1 LGLISGSWCGILER
15 VGVSS
20 VGGGD
25 GASMSGLPWQ
35 ERYADKLQSARRA
48 LRVVKRGDSVF
59 VGSGAGVPQL
69 LVEELAKMSQEFA
82 DNEIVHLWT
91 LGIAPYT
98 QPKFK
103 YQFRHNAFFI
113 GDNVRDAVAEGRA
126 DYTPI
131 FLSEIPKLF
140 RSRRMRLDVAIIQ
153 VTPPNEHGFCSFGVS
168 VDIVKPAAEC
178 ADYVI
183 AEVNARMPWT
193 LGNSFIHVNDID
205 VLVEHEAP
213 IPELSYPE
221 ADEVA
226 RRIGENIGRLIDD
239 GSTVQ
244 MGIGTIPDS
253 ILASLIDKKDL
264 GVHTEMLSDGVI
276 DLVEAGVLTNARKTL
291 HGGKIIASFVMGTK
305 RLYDWVNEN
314 PFIEFHPSDY
324 VNDPFVVS
332 QNDNMVAINS
342 ALEVDLTGQVC
353 SDSIGYLFYSGIGG
367 QVDMIRG
374 AARSRGGKPIIALP
388 STAKDGGVSRIVSHL
403 SEGAGVVTTRGDVH
417 YVVTEYGEAYLHG
430 KNIRER
436 ALALINIA
444 HPDFRKELLDEAKA
458 RKYAF
463 VDQLPPLGVYP
474 ADLERTFALQ
484 DGAEVLLR
492 PIKPTDERLEQELLY
507 SLSDR
512 SVYLRFFS
520 AVGAF
525 PHERVQHY
533 TTVDYDQQMA
543 IVAIDLSG
551 DEEQMIGV
559 GRYVKER
566 NSDMAELALL
576 VRDDWQGRGVGTLMH
591 GYLQQ
596 IARAHK
602 IGGFKGE
609 VLEQN
614 QGALHVFTRLGRNA
628 KTQYED
634 GIYTVSYRFDDE

>member
-1 LGLISGSWCGILER
+1 MEER
-15 VGVSS
+15 TQVT
-20 VGGGD
+20 
-25 GASMSGLPWQ
+25 PWQ
-35 ERYADKLQSARRA
+35 ERYSHKLKTARQA
-48 LRVVKRGDSVF
+48 LGIVKRGDSVF
-59 VGSGAGVPQL
+59 IGSGAAVPQR
-69 LVEELAKMSQEFA
+69 LVATLAEMSQEFA

-91 LGIAPYT
+91 LGLVPST

-103 YQFRHNAFFI
+103 HQFRHDAFFV
-113 GDNVRDAVAEGRA
+113 GEGVREAVSEGRA

-131 FLSEIPKLF
+131 FLSEIPGLF
-140 RSRRMRLDVAIIQ
+140 TSGRMHLDVALIQ

-168 VDIVKPAAEC
+168 VDIVKPAAES
-178 ADYVI
+178 AGYVV
-183 AEVNARMPWT
+183 AEVNPQMPWT

-205 VLVEHEAP
+205 VLVENDTP
-213 IPELSYPE
+213 ILELTYDDP
-221 ADEVA
+221 DEVA
-226 RRIGENIGRLIDD
+226 RGIGENIARLIDD
-239 GSTVQ
+239 GCTLQ

-253 ILASLIDKKDL
+253 ILASLVDKKDL

-276 DLVEAGVLTNARKTL
+276 DLVEAGVLTNDRKTL
-291 HGGKIIASFVMGTK
+291 HRGKIIASFVMGTR
-305 RLYDWVNEN
+305 RLYDWVDQN

-374 AARSRGGKPIIALP
+374 AARSKGGKPIIALP
-388 STAKDGGVSRIVSHL
+388 STAKEGSRSRIVSRL

-417 YVVTEYGEAYLHG
+417 YVVTEYGVAYLHG

-444 HPDFRKELLDEAKA
+444 HPDFRKELLEEAKI

-474 ADLERTFALQ
+474 VELEKRVTLK
-484 DGAEVLLR
+484 DGTELLLR
-492 PIKPTDERLEQELLY
+492 PIKPTDERLEQDLLY
-507 SLSDR
+507 SLSDQ

-520 AVGAF
+520 LMSAF
-525 PHERVQHY
+525 PHERVQYY
-533 TTVDYDQQMA
+533 TTVDYDEHMA
-543 IVAIDLSG
+543 IVVIVESNG
-551 DEEQMIGV
+551 EEQMIGV
-559 GRYVKER
+559 GRYIKEKD
-566 NSDMAELALL
+566 SDLAELALL
-576 VRDDWQGRGVGTLMH
+576 VHDDWQGKGVGTMMH
-591 GYLQQ
+591 DYLEQ
-596 IARAHK
+596 IARSHN

-614 QGALHVFTRLGRNA
+614 KRALHLFTRLGRKA
-628 KTQYED
+628 KTEYDQ
-634 GIYTVSYRFDDE
+634 GVYTVSYRFDE

>member
-1 LGLISGSWCGILER
+1 MNE
-15 VGVSS
+15 VS
-20 VGGGD
+20 
-25 GASMSGLPWQ
+25 WQ
-35 ERYADKLQSARRA
+35 ERYVDKLKPARRA
-48 LRVVKRGDSVF
+48 LRVIKRGDSVF
-59 VGSGAGVPQL
+59 IGSGAAVPQL
-69 LVEELAKMSQEFA
+69 LVEELAKMSLEFA

-98 QPKFK
+98 QPNFK

-140 RSRRMRLDVAIIQ
+140 RSRRMQLDVAIIQ

-168 VDIVKPAAEC
+168 VDIVKPAAES

-183 AEVNARMPWT
+183 AEVNPCMPWT

-205 VLVEHEAP
+205 VLVDNETP
-213 IPELSYPE
+213 ILELSYPE
-221 ADEVA
+221 ADDVA
-226 RRIGENIGRLIDD
+226 RGIGENIARLIDD
-239 GSTVQ
+239 GSTLQ

-253 ILASLIDKKDL
+253 ILASLADRKDL

-291 HGGKIIASFVMGTK
+291 HRGKIIASFVMGTK

-388 STAKDGGVSRIVSHL
+388 STAKDREVSRIVSRL

-417 YVVTEYGEAYLHG
+417 YVVTEYGAAYLHG

-444 HPDFRKELLDEAKA
+444 HPDFRQELLNEAKV

-474 ADLERTFALQ
+474 ADLEKRFTLR

-512 SVYLRFFS
+512 SIYLRFFS
-520 AVGAF
+520 AMSAF
-525 PHERVQHY
+525 PHERVQYY
-533 TTVDYDQQMA
+533 TTVDYDEHMA
-543 IVAIDLSG
+543 IVAIDMSNG
-551 DEEQMIGV
+551 EEQMIGV
-559 GRYVKER
+559 GRYVKEK

-576 VRDDWQGRGVGTLMH
+576 VRDDWQGKGVGTLMH
-591 GYLQQ
+591 DYLEQ

-628 KTQYED
+628 KTQYDD

>member
-1 LGLISGSWCGILER
+1 MQDLTQGT
-15 VGVSS
+15 
-20 VGGGD
+20 
-25 GASMSGLPWQ
+25 PWQ
-35 ERYADKLQSARRA
+35 ERYGHKLQTARRA
-48 LRVVKRGDSVF
+48 LGIVKRGDSVF
-59 VGSGAGVPQL
+59 IGSGAAVPQL
-69 LVEELAKMSQEFA
+69 LVATLAEMSQEFA

-91 LGIAPYT
+91 LGLVPST

-103 YQFRHNAFFI
+103 HQFRHDAFFV
-113 GDNVRDAVAEGRA
+113 GEGVREAVSEGRA

-131 FLSEIPKLF
+131 FLSEIPGLF
-140 RSRRMRLDVAIIQ
+140 TSGRMHLDVALIQ

-168 VDIVKPAAEC
+168 VDIVKPAAES

-183 AEVNARMPWT
+183 AEVNPQMPWT

-205 VLVEHEAP
+205 VLVENDTP
-213 IPELSYPE
+213 ILELTYDDP
-221 ADEVA
+221 DDVA
-226 RRIGENIGRLIDD
+226 RGIGENIARLIDD
-239 GSTVQ
+239 GSTLQ

-253 ILASLIDKKDL
+253 ILASLGDKKDL

-276 DLVEAGVLTNARKTL
+276 DLVEAGVLTNDKKAL
-291 HGGKIIASFVMGTK
+291 HRGKIIASFVMGTR
-305 RLYDWVNEN
+305 RLYDWVDQN

-374 AARSRGGKPIIALP
+374 AARSKGGKPIIALP
-388 STAKDGGVSRIVSHL
+388 STAKEGSRSRIVSRL

-417 YVVTEYGEAYLHG
+417 YVVTEYGVAYLHG

-444 HPDFRKELLDEAKA
+444 HPDFRKELLEEAKI

-474 ADLERTFALQ
+474 VELEKRVTLK
-484 DGAEVLLR
+484 DGSELLLR

-507 SLSDR
+507 SLSDQ
-512 SVYLRFFS
+512 SIYLRFFS
-520 AVGAF
+520 LMSAF
-525 PHERVQHY
+525 PHERVQYY
-533 TTVDYDQQMA
+533 TTVDYDEHMA
-543 IVAIDLSG
+543 IVVIAESNG
-551 DEEQMIGV
+551 EEQMIGV
-559 GRYVKER
+559 GRYIKEKD
-566 NSDMAELALL
+566 SDLAELALL
-576 VRDDWQGRGVGTLMH
+576 VRDDWQGKGVGTLMH
-591 GYLQQ
+591 DYLEQ
-596 IARAHK
+596 IARPHN
-602 IGGFKGE
+602 ISGFKGE

-614 QGALHVFTRLGRNA
+614 KRALHLFTRLGRKA
-628 KTQYED
+628 KTEYDQ
-634 GIYTVSYRFDDE
+634 GVYTVSYRFDE

>member
-1 LGLISGSWCGILER
+1 MAER
-15 VGVSS
+15 
-20 VGGGD
+20 
-25 GASMSGLPWQ
+25 PWQ
-35 ERYADKLQSARRA
+35 ERYAEKLKTGRQA
-48 LRVVKRGDSVF
+48 LRVIRRGDSVF

-69 LVEELAKMSQEFA
+69 LVEELARMSAEFA

-91 LGIAPYT
+91 LGIAPYAE
-98 QPKFK
+98 PKFK
-103 YQFRHNAFFI
+103 HQFRHNAFFI

-140 RSRRMRLDVAIIQ
+140 RSRRMRVDVAVIQ

-168 VDIVKPAAEC
+168 VDIVKPAAET
-178 ADYVI
+178 ADCVI
-183 AEVNARMPWT
+183 AEVNPCMPWT
-193 LGNSFIHVNDID
+193 LGDSFIHVNDID
-205 VLVEHEAP
+205 VLVENEAP

-226 RRIGENIGRLIDD
+226 RGIGENIARLIND
-239 GSTVQ
+239 GSTLQ

-253 ILASLIDKKDL
+253 ILAALVDRRDL

-291 HGGKIIASFVMGTK
+291 HRGKMIASFVMGTK
-305 RLYDWVNEN
+305 HLYDWVDQN

-388 STAKDGGVSRIVSHL
+388 STAKDGTVSRIVSRL

-417 YVVTEYGEAYLHG
+417 YVVTEYGAAYLHG
-430 KNIRER
+430 SNIRER

-444 HPDFRKELLDEAKA
+444 HPDFRKELLNEAKL

-474 ADLERTFALQ
+474 AELEKRVTLK
-484 DGAEVLLR
+484 DGTEILLR
-492 PIKPTDERLEQELLY
+492 PIKATDERLEQELLY
-507 SLSDR
+507 SLSDQ
-512 SVYLRFFS
+512 SIYLRFFS
-520 AVGAF
+520 ATGAF
-525 PHERVQHY
+525 PHERVQYY
-533 TTVDYDQQMA
+533 TTVDYDEHMA
-543 IVAIDLSG
+543 IVAILDRDG
-551 DEEQMIGV
+551 EEQMIGV
-559 GRYVKER
+559 GRYVKQKD
-566 NSDMAELALL
+566 SDMAELALL
-576 VRDDWQGRGVGTLMH
+576 VRDDWQGKGIGALLH
-591 GYLQQ
+591 DYLGQ
-596 IARAHK
+596 IARSHK

-614 QGALHVFTRLGRNA
+614 KRALHVFTKLGRKA
-628 KTQYED
+628 KTEYDQ
-634 GIYTVSYRFDDE
+634 GVYTVSYRFEDQ